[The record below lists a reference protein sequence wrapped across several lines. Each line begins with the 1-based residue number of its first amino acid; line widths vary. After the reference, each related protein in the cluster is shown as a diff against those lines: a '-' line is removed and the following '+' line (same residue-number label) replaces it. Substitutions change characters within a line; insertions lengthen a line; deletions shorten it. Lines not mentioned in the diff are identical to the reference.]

1 MVGIVLTILKVIGII
16 LLILVGILLCFI
28 GTVLFW
34 PIYYRFTASK
44 EDGIQAVV
52 NISWIFRI
60 LRFRGWYEQGKEFE
74 YYFKVLFFQLYP
86 KKEKNNKKK
95 KNVSKKKESLSEN
108 DDTKEDALKKDATE
122 KEEIEKD
129 EFERKE
135 TEKEEILQE
144 GTIEESLETQV
155 DVEEKSQGNREEQ
168 KKRKQRKGKDSSESK
183 KEAERQN
190 IFYKIKD
197 KIKHIKFTFQ
207 KFCNKVKELLGN
219 YEKFKE
225 FVTSEETRETL
236 KFLNRQRKYLARH
249 LKPDKFQV
257 NIHYGMDDPAHTG
270 EILAA
275 YSVMYPFLPGK
286 WNIIP
291 DFENA
296 CIDGNINMKGK
307 VRLYTILIVLWRCYK
322 NETINKF
329 IPIGK

>member
-52 NISWIFRI
+52 NVSWIFRI

-95 KNVSKKKESLSEN
+95 KNVSKIKESLSEN
-108 DDTKEDALKKDATE
+108 NDTKENALIKDTTE
-122 KEEIEKD
+122 K
-129 EFERKE
+129 KE
-135 TEKEEILQE
+135 TEKDKFEREETEKKEIQQE
-144 GTIEESLETQV
+144 GATKESLETQAH
-155 DVEEKSQGNREEQ
+155 VEEKSQGNREEQ
-168 KKRKQRKGKDSSESK
+168 KNRNVSSENIK
-183 KEAERQN
+183 KQERKN
-190 IFYKIKD
+190 IVYKIKD
-197 KIKHIKFTFQ
+197 KIKHIKFTFR
-207 KFCNKVKELLGN
+207 KFCDKVKDILSN
-219 YEKFKE
+219 YERFKE
-225 FVTSEETRETL
+225 FVTSEETREAL